1 MPGNRA
7 CTSPLQADDEIG
19 TDLADR
25 GLMHESTS
33 PSTSN
38 VTHAN
43 ATSAA
48 DGPLPSVSTT
58 HDWTCPFCPLLC
70 DDIEAHVS
78 RDQTIAAPAT
88 QCARLADALTRHD
101 ASDNVCSPAV
111 DGAPVS
117 LDTALD
123 AAAAVLAQ
131 ARRPLFGG
139 CATDIAG
146 ARALYALAA
155 GCGAI
160 LDSLHGDALS
170 ASTLAL
176 QDRGAFFTT
185 LSEVRS
191 RADLLIVFAC
201 QPSAQHPRFYE
212 RIASGTSMQRDI
224 RFVCCD
230 TDPAASQ
237 ADDTRST
244 SLLADASPH
253 DVLALWSAIA
263 EGRTAESFDDGA
275 RIATALASL
284 MARIAEARYTAFVI
298 EPAELPQPHAAL
310 LIEALHRIVKAI
322 NRTSRAGVLTLG
334 GADGA
339 LSVNQTITWLSG
351 FPLRTRVSKPDR
363 TPGTPPLDHDPY
375 RYRTERLLAAG
386 EADALL
392 WTASFDPHPPPSTLD
407 ANTPLIVLGTPALG
421 SAFDLQM
428 RRAKTIFIPVA
439 TPGID
444 SDGHLFRV
452 DTSVVVPLH
461 AARHVALPTVA
472 FIATHLADALATRAA
487 QARSPA

>member
-1 MPGNRA
+1 
-7 CTSPLQADDEIG
+7 
-19 TDLADR
+19 
-25 GLMHESTS
+25 MHESTS
-33 PSTSN
+33 P
-38 VTHAN
+38 VTHVN

-48 DGPLPSVSTT
+48 DGPLPSVSTSR
-58 HDWTCPFCPLLC
+58 DWTCPFCPLLC
-70 DDIEAHVS
+70 DDIEAHLS
-78 RDQTIAAPAT
+78 RAQTLAAPHT
-88 QCARLADALTRHD
+88 QCARLADALARHD
-101 ASDNVCSPAV
+101 AGDNVCSPGI

-117 LDTALD
+117 LDIALD

-155 GCGAI
+155 GCGAA

-170 ASTLAL
+170 AATLAL

-191 RADLLIVFAC
+191 RADLLVVFSCEPA
-201 QPSAQHPRFYE
+201 ARHPRFYE

-224 RFVCCD
+224 RFVCCA

-237 ADDTRST
+237 ATDTRST
-244 SLLADASPH
+244 SLLADASAH
-253 DVLALWSAIA
+253 DVLALWSALA
-263 EGRTAESFDDGA
+263 EGRQAESLDDGA
-275 RIATALASL
+275 GIASALASL
-284 MARIAEARYTAFVI
+284 MARIAQARYTAFVI
-298 EPAELPQPHAAL
+298 EPAALPHPHAAL

-334 GADGA
+334 GADGV
-339 LSVNQTITWLSG
+339 LSVNQTVAWLSG

-363 TPGTPPLDHDPY
+363 PPGTPPLDHDPY
-375 RYRTERLLAAG
+375 RYRTERLLAAR

-421 SAFDLQM
+421 SALDPHT
-428 RRAKTIFIPVA
+428 RGAKTIFIPVA

-472 FIATHLADALATRAA
+472 SIATHLADALAARAA
-487 QARSPA
+487 QTRSPA